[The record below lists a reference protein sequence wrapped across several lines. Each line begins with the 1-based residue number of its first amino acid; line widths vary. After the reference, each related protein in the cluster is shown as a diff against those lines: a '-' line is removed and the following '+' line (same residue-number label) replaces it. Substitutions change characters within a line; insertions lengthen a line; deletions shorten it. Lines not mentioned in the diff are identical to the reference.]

1 MAKEKVQI
9 PGRHLQGLWGIKCL
23 VAKYAAFLKPGPWK
37 LEGGGVFLIDLLPFN
52 WPEARSRSAR
62 KGQQRIA
69 FPGAKR

>member
-9 PGRHLQGLWGIKCL
+9 PGRHLQGLWGIKYL

-52 WPEARSRSAR
+52 
-62 KGQQRIA
+62 
-69 FPGAKR
+69 